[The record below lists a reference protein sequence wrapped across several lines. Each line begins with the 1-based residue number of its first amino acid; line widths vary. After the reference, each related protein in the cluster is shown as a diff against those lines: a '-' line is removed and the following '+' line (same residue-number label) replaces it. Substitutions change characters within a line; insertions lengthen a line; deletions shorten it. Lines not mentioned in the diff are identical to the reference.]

1 MPWRFQYEFAQEFRQ
16 RPGLDVLHGDGP
28 LLGAGHRL
36 FGDEQNIA
44 LLHFGGGVLH
54 HHVGYFVG
62 VGDDM
67 GLDAQAAVLFALRL
81 YGLFL
86 SGIYYHWFFGSFP
99 WVFLR

>member
-1 MPWRFQYEFAQEFRQ
+1 MARFWVQATAFSVMNRMY
-16 RPGLDVLHGDGP
+16 
-28 LLGAGHRL
+28 
-36 FGDEQNIA
+36 
-44 LLHFGGGVLH
+44 FGGGVLH

-81 YGLFL
+81 YDLIL